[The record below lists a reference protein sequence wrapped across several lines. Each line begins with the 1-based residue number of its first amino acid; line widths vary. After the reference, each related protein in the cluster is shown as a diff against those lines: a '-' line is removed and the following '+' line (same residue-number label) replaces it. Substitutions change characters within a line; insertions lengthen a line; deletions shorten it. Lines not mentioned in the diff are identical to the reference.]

1 MRTTLT
7 LDDDVA
13 SQLEQLRVESGRTL
27 KDVVNQALRLGLQA
41 LVEPP
46 PGDAAPYR
54 TPSESLGGCTIGSL
68 DDVAEA
74 LAAAEGE
81 AFR

>member
-13 SQLEQLRVESGRTL
+13 AQVERLRAETDASL
-27 KDVVNQALRLGLQA
+27 KDLVNEALRLGLKA
-41 LVEPP
+41 MAEPP
-46 PGDAAPYR
+46 EPGPPYA
-54 TPSESLGGCTIGSL
+54 TPASSLGGCLIATL
-68 DDVAEA
+68 DDVADA
-74 LAAAEGE
+74 LALAEGE

>member
-7 LDDDVA
+7 LDEDVA
-13 SQLEQLRVESGRTL
+13 SQLEQLRAESGRTL

-41 LVEPP
+41 LDEPP
-46 PGDAAPYR
+46 PGDSPPYR
-54 TPSESLGGCTIGSL
+54 TPSDSLGGCAIGSL
-68 DDVAEA
+68 DDIAEA

-81 AFR
+81 AFK

>member
-13 SQLEQLRVESGRTL
+13 AGIERLRAESDASL
-27 KDVVNQALRLGLQA
+27 KDVVNQALRLGLRA
-41 LVEPP
+41 LAEPEDSGP
-46 PGDAAPYR
+46 PYA
-54 TPSESLGGCTIGSL
+54 TPSDSLGGCLVATL
-68 DDVAEA
+68 DDVADA
-74 LAAAEGE
+74 LALGEGE

>member
-13 SQLEQLRVESGRTL
+13 SQLEQLRAESGRTL

-41 LVEPP
+41 LDDPP
-46 PGDAAPYR
+46 PGDATPYR
-54 TPSESLGGCTIGSL
+54 TPSESLGGCTVGSL

-81 AFR
+81 TFR